1 MRELLAIAAIAALT
15 AGPVNADCSYP
26 PPPDK
31 LPDGNTASKDEM
43 IAGQLAVKDYDK
55 AINAYLS
62 CIKLEH
68 DGAVSKIGDKPTTAE
83 QKKALQDIERV
94 QIQKNN
100 AAVDQLQSVA
110 DRFNEQVRVFKAKH
124 KDDPKG

>member
-1 MRELLAIAAIAALT
+1 MRALVALASLAALT
-15 AGPVNADCSYP
+15 AGPVYADCSYP
-26 PPPDK
+26 APPDK
-31 LPDGNTASKDEM
+31 LPDGNTATKEEM
-43 IAGQLAVKDYDK
+43 IAGQQAVRSYDK
-55 AINAYLS
+55 AINAYLA

-68 DGAVSKIGDKPTTAE
+68 DGAASKIGDNPTAPE
-83 QKKALQDIERV
+83 QKKALDDLNRM

-124 KDDPKG
+124 KDDPKS

>member
-1 MRELLAIAAIAALT
+1 MRALVAMATLAALT
-15 AGPVNADCSYP
+15 AGPVYADCSYP

-31 LPDGNTASKDEM
+31 LPDGNTATKDEM
-43 IAGQLAVKDYDK
+43 IAGQQAVKSYDK
-55 AINAYLS
+55 AINAYLA

-68 DGAVSKIGDKPTTAE
+68 DGAASKIGDKPSTPE
-83 QKKALQDIERV
+83 QKKALEDLNRV

-110 DRFNEQVRVFKAKH
+110 DRFNEQVRAYKAKH